1 MVRADDG
8 DMVWGKTMKT
18 WVGKSLIIV
27 LLILVSGPHGR
38 SQSQPLSF
46 GVIIHR
52 SPTLT
57 AQFWNPILRYVSERS
72 GVPLQLKVASTG
84 PEHTAMV
91 GHGALDF
98 LYSNHNFIKEN
109 EASGYR
115 VFARPKEDPGKGEI
129 VVLADAPIRS
139 LADLHGQEV
148 VFPHTAAFLGF
159 HLPMDALLRMGIQVK
174 PRFAGNQEGAMGQ
187 LKAGRTIAA
196 GVNAEVMQAFAKREG
211 IAYRVLW
218 SSEAYLSLAL
228 SAHPSV
234 PDEQVKAVQEAFLKM
249 AEDPVGA
256 QVLASSAERI
266 KQKSPLGFIAAHD
279 SEFDNIRQFY
289 RTTLVQVEL

>member
-1 MVRADDG
+1 
-8 DMVWGKTMKT
+8 
-18 WVGKSLIIV
+18 
-27 LLILVSGPHGR
+27 
-38 SQSQPLSF
+38 
-46 GVIIHR
+46 
-52 SPTLT
+52 
-57 AQFWNPILRYVSERS
+57 
-72 GVPLQLKVASTG
+72 
-84 PEHTAMV
+84 
-91 GHGALDF
+91 
-98 LYSNHNFIKEN
+98 
-109 EASGYR
+109 
-115 VFARPKEDPGKGEI
+115 
-129 VVLADAPIRS
+129 
-139 LADLHGQEV
+139 
-148 VFPHTAAFLGF
+148 
-159 HLPMDALLRMGIQVK
+159 
-174 PRFAGNQEGAMGQ
+174 MGQ

-234 PDEQVKAVQEAFLKM
+234 PDEKVKAVQEAFLKM

-266 KQKSPLGFIAAHD
+266 KQRSPLGFIAAHD